1 MKKIILAIVSILF
14 TMAISTHLFAFDC
27 ESKRGHGMR
36 NAAGHH
42 EKEGLYALFAKL
54 NLTKEQRNRIRELKV
69 AHLRDTKPLRDQM
82 FSKCGDLKLLWLQ
95 STPDKEKIL
104 AAQKAVRGI
113 RDQIAD
119 KATAHRL
126 DMFTVLT
133 PEQRDQVRAHF
144 SGCGLDPGMGDR
156 DMMGAGTGMMGH

>member
-14 TMAISTHLFAFDC
+14 TMAISTNLFALDC
-27 ESKRGHGMR
+27 GWKRGHGMR
-36 NAAGHH
+36 DAAGHH
-42 EKEGLYALFAKL
+42 DKEGLYALFAKL
-54 NLTKEQRNRIRELKV
+54 NLTKEQKDRIRELKV
-69 AHLRDTKPLRDQM
+69 AYLKDTKPLQDQM

-119 KATAHRL
+119 KATAHRV
-126 DMFTVLT
+126 DMFTILT

-156 DMMGAGTGMMGH
+156 DMSAPGTGMMGH

>member
-14 TMAISTHLFAFDC
+14 TMAISTNLFALDC
-27 ESKRGHGMR
+27 GWKRGH
-36 NAAGHH
+36 
-42 EKEGLYALFAKL
+42 
-54 NLTKEQRNRIRELKV
+54 RIRELKV
-69 AHLRDTKPLRDQM
+69 AYLKDTKPLQDQM

-95 STPDKEKIL
+95 STPDKEKIM